1 MNWLKTVGWVLT
13 LALNVIGKVDRFKK
27 EVPEALERIE
37 AARAQIFASLEGGL
51 TVTEVEHIRAQL
63 QQTWKEIDDV
73 LGLVGEVIPGLKRVR
88 P

>member
-1 MNWLKTVGWVLT
+1 M
-13 LALNVIGKVDRFKK
+13 ALNVMGKVDRCKK

-73 LGLVGEVIPGLKRVR
+73 LDLVGEVIPGLKRGR